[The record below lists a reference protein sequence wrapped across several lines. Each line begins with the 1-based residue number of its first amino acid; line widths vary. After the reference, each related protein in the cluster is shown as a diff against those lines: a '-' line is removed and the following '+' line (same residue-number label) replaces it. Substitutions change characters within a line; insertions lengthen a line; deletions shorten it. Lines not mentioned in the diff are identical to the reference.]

1 MANARLREQQ
11 AATWNTSTRPSD
23 GRCLADAPQFCTIRR
38 AVHLSPP
45 LIWEAR
51 PPASELRVLSHIE
64 ELVAASSAITIGRDL
79 YVIIAQGL
87 MIASES
93 KSVGP
98 MAAKTWQA
106 RVAAQHQLLLH

>member
-11 AATWNTSTRPSD
+11 AATWKTSTRPSD

-64 ELVAASSAITIGRDL
+64 EPASSAITIGRDL

-98 MAAKTWQA
+98 MAETWQA